1 MQVKNL
7 YFSDASTIPVR
18 WLLISLTL
26 VTLYFQTTLADPFNS
41 PKLWLLIIFASW
53 VAGYIISFKHLLSS
67 SLVFRRL
74 ASIVTAFIIF
84 LLISTLLTDNL
95 YVAFIGETQRRNGFL
110 QYLAL
115 SIMMIASALFFRST
129 NIKKL
134 FQITYLIAF
143 ISAFYALLQTTG
155 NDFISWVNPYNS
167 IIGTLGNPNF
177 AAAVMAIMGV
187 IIFSSVFTSGQKIL
201 VKSTLVLLAFSLLYL
216 IYKSDALQ
224 GLLAYGL
231 GVGIFLTVILWSRNK
246 ALGLAATFIGA
257 LIALTSVLGILQ
269 VGPLQR
275 YLYKPSVS
283 LRGHYWDAGFEMWIS
298 QPFFGIGVDRYG
310 AYFKEFRD
318 PSYPLTYGFE
328 ITSTNA
334 HNTFIQFFATSGMFV
349 GLTYILLNMYILQR
363 AIKGIKNFSGN
374 KKVYLIG
381 LLSAW
386 VAFHAQSLVS
396 IDNIGIAIWGWIIG
410 GSIVGLSVSNIEE
423 TEKSYTPSKS
433 SITTPKLLQSL
444 TSGAFALLALV
455 LVSSLY
461 ASETN
466 SYKSSA
472 QVDLQDANLRSFYK
486 ELQLKVINS
495 PLVDPSYTL
504 FAAYNLIE
512 SGFVDEGLV
521 AIENVSL
528 NDPRNITAL
537 NFLAFVYEQLGDFP
551 KSITYREKIANLDPW
566 GATNYLALGKSY
578 KQLGNLSKSQEMLY
592 KIISFANGNP
602 IAELATKELRS

>member
-1 MQVKNL
+1 M
-7 YFSDASTIPVR
+7 YFEDTSTNPLR

-26 VTLYFQTTLADPFNS
+26 VTLYFQSTLADPFNS
-41 PKLWLLIIFASW
+41 PKLWLLMIFASW
-53 VAGYIISFKHLLSS
+53 IAGYIIGFKHLIFST
-67 SLVFRRL
+67 LVFRRL
-74 ASIVTAFIIF
+74 ASIVTVLIIF
-84 LLISTLLTDNL
+84 MLVSTFFTDNL
-95 YVAFIGETQRRNGFL
+95 YVAFLGETQRRNGFL

-115 SIMMIASALFFRST
+115 SILMIASAMFFRST

-134 FQITYLIAF
+134 FQVTYLIAF
-143 ISAFYALLQTTG
+143 ISAFYALLQTTD
-155 NDFISWVNPYNS
+155 NDFVSWANPYNS

-177 AAAVMAIMGV
+177 AAAVMAVMGV
-187 IIFSSVFTSGQKIL
+187 MIFSSMFTSGQKFL
-201 VKSTLVLLAFSLLYL
+201 VKITLMLLAFSLLFL
-216 IYKSDALQ
+216 IYKSNALQ

-231 GVGIFLTVILWSRNK
+231 GVGIFLAVILWSRSK
-246 ALGLAATFIGA
+246 ALGLAVTFIGA
-257 LIALTSVLGILQ
+257 LIVFTSVLGILQ
-269 VGPLQR
+269 IGPLQR

-283 LRGHYWDAGFEMWIS
+283 LRGHYWGTGFEMWLS
-298 QPFFGIGVDRYG
+298 QPLFGVGVDRYG

-349 GLTYILLNMYILQR
+349 GFTYILLSLYILQR
-363 AIKGIKNFSGN
+363 AIKGIRNFSGN
-374 KKVYLIG
+374 PKVYLTG

-396 IDNIGIAIWGWIIG
+396 IDNIGISIWGWIIG
-410 GSIVGLSVSNIEE
+410 GAIVGFSVSNVEGQD
-423 TEKSYTPSKS
+423 KLYTPSRS
-433 SITTPKLLQSL
+433 SIRSPKQLQSL
-444 TSGAFALLALV
+444 TSGVFALLTLV
-455 LVSSLY
+455 LASILY
-461 ASETN
+461 IGETN
-466 SYKSSA
+466 SYKSSV
-472 QVDLQDANLRSFYK
+472 QVNLQDANLRSFYK

-504 FAAYNLIE
+504 FAASNLIE

-537 NFLAFVYEQLGDFP
+537 NFLALVYEQLGDLP
-551 KSITYREKIANLDPW
+551 KSITYREKIVNLDPW

-578 KQLGNLSKSQEMLY
+578 KQLGNLSKSQEMLD
-592 KIISFANGNP
+592 KILSFASGNP
-602 IAELATKELRS
+602 ITELAIKELQP